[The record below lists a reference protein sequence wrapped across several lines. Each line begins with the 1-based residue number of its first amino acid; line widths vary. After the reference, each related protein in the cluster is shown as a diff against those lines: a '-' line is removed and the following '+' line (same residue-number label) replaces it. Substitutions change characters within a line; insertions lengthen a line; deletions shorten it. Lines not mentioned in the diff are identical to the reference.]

1 MLIKWNNK
9 VQGGKSNSASH
20 QDASLDY
27 AVDYVPTKAHLEVFY
42 LF

>member
-1 MLIKWNNK
+1 MLLENN
-9 VQGGKSNSASH
+9 QLRGGKSNSASH

-27 AVDYVPTKAHLEVFY
+27 AVDYVPTKANLDVFY